1 MPGKMTRLERLKRL
15 KYGTYAAL
23 GAALGVHGNTARR
36 YCQPPSET
44 DWLWIAAGP
53 AAELKRL
60 SDGALHAGNYY
71 ELVSAEE
78 EATA

>member
-1 MPGKMTRLERLKRL
+1 MTRLERLKRL

-23 GAALGVHGNTARR
+23 GEALGVHGNTARR
-36 YCQPPSET
+36 YCQPPSEA

-53 AAELKRL
+53 ASQLKQL
-60 SDGALHAGNYY
+60 TEGALHAGNYY
-71 ELVSAEE
+71 ELVNADE